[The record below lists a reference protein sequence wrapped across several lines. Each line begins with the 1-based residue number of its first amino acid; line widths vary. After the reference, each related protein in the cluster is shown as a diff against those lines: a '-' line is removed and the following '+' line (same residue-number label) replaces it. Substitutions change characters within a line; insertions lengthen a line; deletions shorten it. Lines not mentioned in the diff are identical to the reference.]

1 MNPLIDTSEWN
12 EDELKLFCTYLAG
25 GGYYLLRQWLLDSP
39 LKTPEEM
46 TDMLFHFID
55 KLSSLTS
62 S

>member
-39 LKTPEEM
+39 FENTGRN
-46 TDMLFHFID
+46 DRYAVSFYR
-55 KLSSLTS
+55 
-62 S
+62 